1 MGTDEVSAIVVL
13 DDDDTFTALAGSTV
27 RLILSTDLEA
37 AAQGGPSTVPA
48 QDTFDLSS
56 PADLRR
62 LADLLE
68 AQGG

>member
-1 MGTDEVSAIVVL
+1 MDEVSAIVVL

-37 AAQGGPSTVPA
+37 AAQGGPSTVSA

>member
-1 MGTDEVSAIVVL
+1 MDEVSAIVVL

-56 PADLRR
+56 PSDLRR